1 MITALFVIAVTPYDS
16 NAQSCTT
23 CGYLKSS
30 PTHANVDTA
39 TNTDT
44 VIQSIT
50 ISGYWAVVTIM
61 PTVTKISGTVGGTLS
76 LYGSIDGSKYALI
89 DTSDYT
95 ALNVAGAQTFTGWT
109 IVPSKYV
116 SYQVRYIT
124 SGTMS
129 AKLQT
134 YAIWRKP

>member
-1 MITALFVIAVTPYDS
+1 MIGALFMTLITSTDS
-16 NAQSCTT
+16 NAQTCTT

-30 PTHANVDTA
+30 PTHANIDTA
-39 TNTDT
+39 TNADT

-61 PTVTKISGTVGGTLS
+61 PTVTKISGTVGGTMQ

-89 DTSDYT
+89 DTIDYT
-95 ALNVAGAQTFTGWT
+95 AANVAGAQTFTGWS

-116 SYQVRYIT
+116 SYQIRYIT